1 MPVFAHTAMA
11 DAHETLLM
19 FAEVAVAIAGFSGI
33 IIAFGRRSLG
43 SLTRLELR
51 RLSNLF
57 ALSGFLLLSSLL
69 GVTLLHM
76 EATDVRYVWRS
87 LSGVAVIFG
96 TLWLVV
102 DCRKVTKLDEAERSQ
117 VKAWIFYP
125 FTLIAVFGVALQAA
139 NVLVIAKSWP
149 FFLGLFFVVAFAFQQ
164 FILLVR
170 MGFRDV

>member
-1 MPVFAHTAMA
+1 MA

-57 ALSGFLLLSSLL
+57 ALSGFVLLSSLL
-69 GVTLLHM
+69 GVSLLHT
-76 EATDVRYVWRS
+76 EATDLRVIWQS
-87 LSGVAVIFG
+87 LSALSATFG
-96 TLWLVV
+96 TVWLIV
-102 DCRKVTKLDEAERSQ
+102 DWRKVTKLEEAERNQ
-117 VKAWIFYP
+117 VQGWIFYP
-125 FTLIAVFGVALQAA
+125 FTVVAVLGVLLQVA
-139 NVLVIAKSWP
+139 NIFLMAKSWP
-149 FFLGLFFVVAFAFQQ
+149 FFLGLFFVIAFAFQQ